1 MANRNAVKE
10 MLGLI
15 CVALLFPR
23 SEKSPTPTGNTGYI
37 IDTADAIKYDR
48 PYAIRVGPITPPAA
62 TGPLPYLHSFL
73 ATILALLGDGVL
85 EFIASYL
92 CSKVPPLLM
101 TILKRVIIFIC
112 IATLRGLGVRV
123 RATDVNANNT
133 PPPTNTIDE
142 SPRSPPPQPTTTPAD
157 DDDEWFDAETS
168 QPAPENRPENA
179 PALPTDTQAVID
191 LRAESAA
198 KDAQIAALSRDA
210 ETKSDTIAMRDRQK
224 NSLMSALRKALD
236 PERLYPANTDVV
248 TLASDIASDVKR
260 LSGRVDRKKTELAEA
275 RRRQENGKLAEN
287 AREIER
293 LSTEN
298 ERLNGRIVRLEVG
311 QRSSILE
318 VERIEQSARV
328 KERALRERT
337 LAAES
342 VSTRQAIDERTYNT
356 LSSQFQTVAGELR
369 QVKLERQQA
378 IDARDALTTELHAER
393 TRLQELRATADS
405 EAEPQKQSESPTNT
419 ETSNLQLASDRVTTL
434 EQEAVIKTQEAQDA
448 VTRAETAETRRQ
460 EAEAKAATA
469 ETKAQAAET
478 KAATAETKAAT
489 AETKAATAETKAQA
503 AETKVQAAET
513 KARRAEEHSRKSA
526 EESSKTDGQLQQ
538 KVERAEKALSDSEAS
553 VTSVTAQLVAA
564 QQGEKDGYRNGY
576 QQAVEHCNVEGER
589 LIKVAV
595 LEEAQRAQ
603 QQLQTALAQREQDV
617 RTSVNAYWQ
626 DRETKTQAQFN
637 TNFETEVFRRVNN
650 VQTQL
655 NDATLRAT
663 KAETDTQDAEGKW
676 GREWE
681 RANQEEARAKAAE
694 TELQKHKAGVA
705 RNTQPNA
712 AEWEALENDR
722 KRAIALN
729 DEVVHRHY
737 DFPARI
743 VLDQLLKANAKID
756 SLKNLLKNPSR
767 QPSQIQLLMVL
778 LDAEVNETSI
788 SKLADVALN
797 RQVILKQSKAVN
809 AKLAALKTM
818 INASEEPSKQKLLEE
833 VLKPRGD
840 EDATWCDDDP
850 ESEASSD
857 EDEDVKIPTQRK
869 REIRAPT
876 LRLAKPEPPAPAPVQ
891 DTPSPSDPNAHKG
904 LKRKGSPE
912 DAEADAFFK
921 ERNERFE
928 DTRPF
933 VGLYSQFAQQGV
945 LSSVTGAAPTRG
957 SQHEMPLSEPIAEA
971 SAPRQQRDDQPDIST
986 QQPPMPSSL
995 PQPFNF
1001 ANPAASSQT
1010 PSHERLPH
1018 NKFSKTTGPQKAR
1031 FPASERQQRLR
1042 YKQVPGSEAGPAQ
1055 EEATSSSTENPT
1067 AFSFSVPKSEASGIS
1082 SHALK
1087 ATVDRND

>member
-23 SEKSPTPTGNTGYI
+23 SEKTPTPTGNTGYI
-37 IDTADAIKYDR
+37 IDTADAIQYDR

-62 TGPLPYLHSFL
+62 TGPLPYLQSFL
-73 ATILALLGDGVL
+73 AAILAILGDGVL
-85 EFIASYL
+85 EFIASFL
-92 CSKVPPLLM
+92 CSKAPPLLM

-112 IATLRGLGVRV
+112 ITTLRGLGVRV

-133 PPPTNTIDE
+133 PPPTNTIDD
-142 SPRSPPPQPTTTPAD
+142 SSRSTPPQSTTTPPD
-157 DDDEWFDAETS
+157 DDDEWFDAESS
-168 QPAPENRPENA
+168 QSPHENRPEDA
-179 PALPTDTQAVID
+179 PALPTDTQAMID

-198 KDAQIAALSRDA
+198 KDAQIAALSREA
-210 ETKSDTIAMRDRQK
+210 ENKNYSISLRDRQK
-224 NSLMSALRKALD
+224 NSLMSDLRKALD
-236 PERLYPANTDVV
+236 PEKLYPANTDVV
-248 TLASDIASDVKR
+248 TLASDIARDVKR
-260 LSGRVDRKKTELAEA
+260 VSRKVDRKKTELADA

-311 QRSSILE
+311 QHSSVLE
-318 VERIEQSARV
+318 VERIEQLARE
-328 KERALRERT
+328 KEQTLRERAR
-337 LAAES
+337 AAES
-342 VSTRQAIDERTYNT
+342 APRQGVDQRTYDT
-356 LSSQFQTVAGELR
+356 LSSHCQTIAGELR
-369 QVKLERQQA
+369 RVTQERQEALEAQ
-378 IDARDALTTELHAER
+378 IALTNELQVER
-393 TRLQELRATADS
+393 SRVQELETTADRG
-405 EAEPQKQSESPTNT
+405 AEPRQPSESPVAT
-419 ETSNLQLASDRVTTL
+419 ETNDLQLANDRITTL
-434 EQEAVIKTQEAQDA
+434 EQEALTKTQEAQDA
-448 VTRAETAETRRQ
+448 VTRAQDAETK
-460 EAEAKAATA
+460 AETA

-478 KAATAETKAAT
+478 KAQA
-489 AETKAATAETKAQA
+489 AETKAQA
-503 AETKVQAAET
+503 AETRIQDAET
-513 KARRAEEHSRKSA
+513 KARRAEEQVAEMQDSRNSA
-526 EESSKTDGQLQQ
+526 EESSRANMQLQQ
-538 KVERAEKALSDSEAS
+538 RVERAEKALSDSEAS
-553 VTSVTAQLVAA
+553 VTRLNAQIVAA

-589 LIKVAV
+589 LIKDAV

-603 QQLQTALAQREQDV
+603 QQLQTALAQRDQDV

-626 DRETKTQAQFN
+626 NRETTTQAQFN

-655 NDATLRAT
+655 NEATLRAT
-663 KAETDTQDAEGKW
+663 KAESATEDAEEKW

-681 RANQEEARAKAAE
+681 RANREEQRAKAAE

-729 DEVVHRHY
+729 NEVFNRHY
-737 DFPARI
+737 DHLARI
-743 VLDQLLKANAKID
+743 VLEQLLKANAKID
-756 SLKNLLKNPSR
+756 SLKNLLKNPFR

-809 AKLAALKTM
+809 AKLASLKTM

-833 VLKPRGD
+833 TLKPRGD

-857 EDEDVKIPTQRK
+857 EDKDTEAPTQRK

-876 LRLAKPEPPAPAPVQ
+876 LRLAKPEPPAPVQ
-891 DTPSPSDPNAHKG
+891 DTPSASDPNAHKG

-933 VGLYSQFAQQGV
+933 VGLYSRVAQQGV
-945 LSSVTGAAPTRG
+945 LSSVAGADPTRE

-986 QQPPMPSSL
+986 QQPHMPSSL
-995 PQPFNF
+995 PQPFSF
-1001 ANPAASSQT
+1001 ANPAPSSET
-1010 PSHERLPH
+1010 PSHTERLPH
-1018 NKFSKTTGPQKAR
+1018 NKFSKPTGPQKAR

-1042 YKQVPGSEAGPAQ
+1042 YRQVPGSEAVPAQ
-1055 EEATSSSTENPT
+1055 EEATSSSTANPT
-1067 AFSFSVPKSEASGIS
+1067 AFSFSVPKSDVSGIS
-1082 SHALK
+1082 SHAHK

>member
-37 IDTADAIKYDR
+37 IDTADAIQYDR

-62 TGPLPYLHSFL
+62 TGPLPYLQSFL
-73 ATILALLGDGVL
+73 AAILAILGDGVL

-112 IATLRGLGVRV
+112 ITTLRGLGVRV

-142 SPRSPPPQPTTTPAD
+142 SSRSPPPQPTTTPAD

-168 QPAPENRPENA
+168 QPAPENRPEIA
-179 PALPTDTQAVID
+179 PAPPTDTQAVID

-236 PERLYPANTDVV
+236 PERLYPANTDIV

-260 LSGRVDRKKTELAEA
+260 VSRKVDRQKSELAEA

-311 QRSSILE
+311 QRSSVLE
-318 VERIEQSARV
+318 VERIEQSARE

-419 ETSNLQLASDRVTTL
+419 ETSNLQLVSDRVTTL
-434 EQEAVIKTQEAQDA
+434 EQEAVIKIQEAQDA
-448 VTRAETAETRRQ
+448 VTRAETAETKRQ

-469 ETKAQAAET
+469 ETRRQDAETKAETAETRRQDAETKAETAETKAQAAET
-478 KAATAETKAAT
+478 KAG
-489 AETKAATAETKAQA
+489 TAETKAQA
-503 AETKVQAAET
+503 AETKVET
-513 KARRAEEHSRKSA
+513 TE
-526 EESSKTDGQLQQ
+526 Q
-538 KVERAEKALSDSEAS
+538 ALSDSEAS
-553 VTSVTAQLVAA
+553 VTRLNAQLVAA

-576 QQAVEHCNVEGER
+576 QQAVEHCNAQGEK
-589 LIKVAV
+589 LIEDAV
-595 LEEAQRAQ
+595 LQEAQRAQ

-637 TNFETEVFRRVNN
+637 TNFETEVFRRMNL

-655 NDATLRAT
+655 NETTLRAT
-663 KAETDTQDAEGKW
+663 KAEAATDDAEAKW

-681 RANQEEARAKAAE
+681 RANLAEERAKAAE
-694 TELQKHKAGVA
+694 MELQKHKAGVA

-737 DFPARI
+737 DFPAKI
-743 VLDQLLKANAKID
+743 VLEQLLKANAKID
-756 SLKNLLKNPSR
+756 SLKTLLKNPSR

-809 AKLAALKTM
+809 AKLASLKTM

-857 EDEDVKIPTQRK
+857 EDVQIPTQRK

-876 LRLAKPEPPAPAPVQ
+876 LRLAKPEPPAPAPAPVQ
-891 DTPSPSDPNAHKG
+891 DTPSPSDPNAPKG

-933 VGLYSQFAQQGV
+933 VGLYSQLAQQGV
-945 LSSVTGAAPTRG
+945 LSSVAGAAPTRG
-957 SQHEMPLSEPIAEA
+957 AQHEMPLSEPIAEA
-971 SAPRQQRDDQPDIST
+971 SAPRQQRDNQPDVST
-986 QQPPMPSSL
+986 QQAHMPSSL
-995 PQPFNF
+995 PPQPFDF
-1001 ANPAASSQT
+1001 ANPAPSSEN
-1010 PSHERLPH
+1010 PSHNERLPH
-1018 NKFSKTTGPQKAR
+1018 NKFTKPTGPQKAR
-1031 FPASERQQRLR
+1031 FTASERQQRLR
-1042 YKQVPGSEAGPAQ
+1042 YRQVPGSEAVPAQ
-1055 EEATSSSTENPT
+1055 EETTSSSTADPT

-1082 SHALK
+1082 TTCSEGHG
-1087 ATVDRND
+1087 

>member
-23 SEKSPTPTGNTGYI
+23 SEKTPTPTGNTGYI
-37 IDTADAIKYDR
+37 IDTADAIQYDR
-48 PYAIRVGPITPPAA
+48 PYAIKVGPITPPAA

-85 EFIASYL
+85 EFIASFL
-92 CSKVPPLLM
+92 CSKAPPLLM

-112 IATLRGLGVRV
+112 ITTLRGLGVRV

-133 PPPTNTIDE
+133 PPPTNTIDD
-142 SPRSPPPQPTTTPAD
+142 SSRSTPPQSTTTPPD
-157 DDDEWFDAETS
+157 DDDEWFDAESS
-168 QPAPENRPENA
+168 QSPHENRPEDA
-179 PALPTDTQAVID
+179 PALPTDTQAMID

-198 KDAQIAALSRDA
+198 KDAQIAALSREA
-210 ETKSDTIAMRDRQK
+210 ENKNYSISLRDRQK
-224 NSLMSALRKALD
+224 NSLMSDLRKALD
-236 PERLYPANTDVV
+236 PEKLYPANTDVV
-248 TLASDIASDVKR
+248 TLASDIARDVKR
-260 LSGRVDRKKTELAEA
+260 VSRKVDRKKTELADA

-311 QRSSILE
+311 QQSSVLE
-318 VERIEQSARV
+318 VERIEQLARE
-328 KERALRERT
+328 KEQTLRERAR
-337 LAAES
+337 AAES
-342 VSTRQAIDERTYNT
+342 APRQGVDQRTYDT
-356 LSSQFQTVAGELR
+356 LGSHCQTIAGELR
-369 QVKLERQQA
+369 RVTQERQEAVEAQT
-378 IDARDALTTELHAER
+378 ALTNELQVER
-393 TRLQELRATADS
+393 SRVQELETTADR
-405 EAEPQKQSESPTNT
+405 EAEPRQPSESPMAT
-419 ETSNLQLASDRVTTL
+419 ETSGLQLANDRITTL
-434 EQEAVIKTQEAQDA
+434 EQEALTKTQEAQDA
-448 VTRAETAETRRQ
+448 VTRAQDAETK
-460 EAEAKAATA
+460 AETA

-478 KAATAETKAAT
+478 KAQA
-489 AETKAATAETKAQA
+489 AETKAQA
-503 AETKVQAAET
+503 AETKIQDAET
-513 KARRAEEHSRKSA
+513 KARRAEEQVAEMQDSRNSA
-526 EESSKTDGQLQQ
+526 EASSKTNTQLQQ
-538 KVERAEKALSDSEAS
+538 KVERAEKALRDSEAS
-553 VTSVTAQLVAA
+553 VTSLNAQIVAA
-564 QQGEKDGYRNGY
+564 QQNEKDGYRNGY

-589 LIKVAV
+589 LIKDAV
-595 LEEAQRAQ
+595 LQEAQRAQ

-617 RTSVNAYWQ
+617 RTSVNAHWQ
-626 DRETKTQAQFN
+626 NRETTTQAQFN
-637 TNFETEVFRRVNN
+637 TNFETEVFRRTNL

-663 KAETDTQDAEGKW
+663 KAEAATDDAEAKW

-681 RANQEEARAKAAE
+681 RAKAAE

-729 DEVVHRHY
+729 DEVIHRHY
-737 DFPARI
+737 DFPAKI
-743 VLDQLLKANAKID
+743 VLEQLLKANAKID

-809 AKLAALKTM
+809 AKLASLKTM

-857 EDEDVKIPTQRK
+857 EDEDIKVPTQRK

-876 LRLAKPEPPAPAPVQ
+876 LRQAKPEPPAPAPAPVQ
-891 DTPSPSDPNAHKG
+891 DTPSASDPNAHKG

-912 DAEADAFFK
+912 DGEADAFFK
-921 ERNERFE
+921 QRNERFE
-928 DTRPF
+928 DMRPI

-945 LSSVTGAAPTRG
+945 LSSVAGADPTRE

-986 QQPPMPSSL
+986 QQPHMPSSL
-995 PQPFNF
+995 PQPFSF
-1001 ANPAASSQT
+1001 ANPAPSSET
-1010 PSHERLPH
+1010 PSHTERLPH
-1018 NKFSKTTGPQKAR
+1018 NKFSKPTGLQKAR

-1042 YKQVPGSEAGPAQ
+1042 YRQVPGSEAVPAQ
-1055 EEATSSSTENPT
+1055 EEATSSSTANPT
-1067 AFSFSVPKSEASGIS
+1067 AFSFSVPKSDVSGIS
-1082 SHALK
+1082 SHVHK